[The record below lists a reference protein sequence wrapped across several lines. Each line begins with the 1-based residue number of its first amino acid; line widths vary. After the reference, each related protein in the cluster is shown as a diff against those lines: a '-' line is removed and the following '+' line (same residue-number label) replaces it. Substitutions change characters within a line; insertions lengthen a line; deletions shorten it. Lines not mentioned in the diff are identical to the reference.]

1 MAIITLAD
9 LKSYSGITDIDE
21 AKANDVIAGVNK
33 WVSDYTGRFFGEVVD
48 ITETFDYAPAIFL
61 THIDITEVVS
71 VKVYGQDIT
80 ADALVNRKTGRV
92 VLSRTSC
99 YGNNLGSN
107 YRGYDAIEVKYK
119 SGIETVPQELKM
131 ATLQLAMDNYN
142 RNDGKDAGITS
153 TSVGSYNV
161 SYGNNTTT
169 TQAQA
174 NATTGQQSAMTD
186 YMAVFNFYRV
196 RSF

>member
-21 AKANDVIAGVNK
+21 AKAQDVIDGVNK

-48 ITETFDYAPAIFL
+48 LTEVFDYAPAIFL
-61 THIDITEVVS
+61 RHIDITEVES

-80 ADALVNRKTGRV
+80 ENTLVNRTTGRV
-92 VLSRTSC
+92 VISKYGYDLNVSR
-99 YGNNLGSN
+99 
-107 YRGYDAIEVKYK
+107 RGYDAIEVKYK
-119 SGIETVPQELKM
+119 SGVMTVPQELKM

-142 RNDGKDAGITS
+142 RKDGKDAGISATSIGGYSIAYGNAVS
-153 TSVGSYNV
+153 TSS
-161 SYGNNTTT
+161 
-169 TQAQA
+169 AQA
-174 NATTGQQSAMTD
+174 NATSGQQSAMTD

>member
-21 AKANDVIAGVNK
+21 AKANDVIDGVNK

-48 ITETFDYAPAIFL
+48 LTEVFDYAPAIFL
-61 THIDITEVVS
+61 HHIDITEVES

-80 ADALVNRKTGRV
+80 ADTLVNRTTGRV
-92 VLSRTSC
+92 VISKYGYDLNVSR
-99 YGNNLGSN
+99 
-107 YRGYDAIEVKYK
+107 RGYDAIEVKYK
-119 SGIETVPQELKM
+119 SGIMTVPQELKM

-142 RNDGKDAGITS
+142 RKDGKDAGISATSIGGYSIAYGNAVS
-153 TSVGSYNV
+153 TSM
-161 SYGNNTTT
+161 
-169 TQAQA
+169 AQA
-174 NATTGQQSAMTD
+174 NATSGQQSAMTD

>member
-21 AKANDVIAGVNK
+21 AKANDVIDGVNK

-48 ITETFDYAPAIFL
+48 LTEVFDYAPAIFL
-61 THIDITEVVS
+61 HHIDITEVES

-80 ADALVNRKTGRV
+80 ADTLVNRTTGRV
-92 VLSRTSC
+92 VISKYGYDLNVSR
-99 YGNNLGSN
+99 
-107 YRGYDAIEVKYK
+107 RGYDAIEVKYK
-119 SGIETVPQELKM
+119 SGVMTVPQELKM

-142 RNDGKDAGITS
+142 RKDGKDAGISATSIGGYSIAYGNAVS
-153 TSVGSYNV
+153 TSM
-161 SYGNNTTT
+161 
-169 TQAQA
+169 AQA
-174 NATTGQQSAMTD
+174 NATSGQQSAMTD